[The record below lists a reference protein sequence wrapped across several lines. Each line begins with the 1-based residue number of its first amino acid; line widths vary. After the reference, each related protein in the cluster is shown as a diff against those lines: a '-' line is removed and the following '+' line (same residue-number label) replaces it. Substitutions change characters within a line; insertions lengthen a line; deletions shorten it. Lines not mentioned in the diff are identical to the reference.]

1 MNEENNTEHKFH
13 DYGVGVYADDAER
26 VAKVTAF
33 IKDTFEGCEPESYV
47 VREKAPAHDGKPR
60 EGGTFGVALQA
71 MKCGKGARRKVF
83 IGDTVLRAQFPDEHS
98 KMSHPYIY
106 AESIVGRVPYALQH
120 ADLLAEDWEI
130 VD

>member
-1 MNEENNTEHKFH
+1 MDKENNTERKFH

-33 IKDTFEGCEPESYV
+33 IKDTFEGCAPESYV

-60 EGGTFGVALQA
+60 IGGTFGVALEA
-71 MKCGKGARRKVF
+71 MKCGKGARRPGGETIWLAAKPLSGNTPFFFYENEGGQYV
-83 IGDTVLRAQFPDEHS
+83 V
-98 KMSHPYIY
+98 HPNIF
-106 AESIVGRVPYALQH
+106 
-120 ADLLAEDWEI
+120 DMLAEDWEI

>member
-1 MNEENNTEHKFH
+1 MDKENKTEQRFH
-13 DYGVGVYADDAER
+13 DYGVG
-26 VAKVTAF
+26 AK
-33 IKDTFEGCEPESYV
+33 
-47 VREKAPAHDGKPR
+47 DGNPR
-60 EGGTFGVALQA
+60 AICTFGMALQA

-120 ADLLAEDWEI
+120 AEIFAEDWEI